1 MLVPIYHRGLLIMG
15 HLPLPS
21 RTCFTPLLPD
31 ITITTTPNNMS
42 PPTSPPSPA
51 QNTHTT
57 QEQAQDTCSVQN
69 HIIIVHSLFFFVF
82 FLYYRIQSTMHTV
95 LSAHILSAQNV
106 LRVNQ
111 IHDIHRASKFTV
123 HMTVCLQFCH
133 FWMLCGCDCPVYCY
147 TVLHA
152 LHML

>member
-21 RTCFTPLLPD
+21 RTCSTPLLPD

-51 QNTHTT
+51 PNTHTT

-69 HIIIVHSLFFFVF
+69 HIIIIVHSFFS
-82 FLYYRIQSTMHTV
+82 FLLPHPKYDAYSFICTHSICTKCITCKSDPRHTQSLCTY
-95 LSAHILSAQNV
+95 I
-106 LRVNQ
+106 
-111 IHDIHRASKFTV
+111 
-123 HMTVCLQFCH
+123 VCLQFCH
-133 FWMLCGCDCPVYCY
+133 F
-147 TVLHA
+147 
-152 LHML
+152 